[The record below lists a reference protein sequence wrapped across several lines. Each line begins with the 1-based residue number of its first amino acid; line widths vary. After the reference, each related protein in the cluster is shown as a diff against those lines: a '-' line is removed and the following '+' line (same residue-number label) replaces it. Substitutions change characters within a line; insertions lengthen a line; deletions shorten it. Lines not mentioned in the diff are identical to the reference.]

1 MRHFLLRVW
10 KHARTEEPFDEANA
24 RKLAEELK
32 EEVAHAEEEW
42 EKIDQDLLKIVGGE
56 LGAGLLAAGPLIAA
70 GHGYFVA
77 AAAVAVGATTLAASF
92 RQRKRFLTVFQ
103 QHFS

>member
-1 MRHFLLRVW
+1 MVGS
-10 KHARTEEPFDEANA
+10 P
-24 RKLAEELK
+24 
-32 EEVAHAEEEW
+32 
-42 EKIDQDLLKIVGGE
+42 IDQSRGTSDDGCAGAYQGPEPPFLIKPIGLCSVGGE

-92 RQRKRFLTVFQ
+92 RQRKRFPDRFPAA
-103 QHFS
+103 FFMKIEG